1 MSVEPIPINRGKSKL
16 VAVLLAVFLGG
27 LGFHHFYLGSVGA
40 GLLCLV
46 ATCCF
51 GFGYLIGWLEAAL
64 LVVMSDGEFE
74 SKYNERE
81 PGSTEFVFTG
91 R

>member
-1 MSVEPIPINRGKSKL
+1 MEPIPIKRAKSKL

-64 LVVMSDGEFE
+64 LVVMSDAEFAR
-74 SKYNERE
+74 KYNERE
-81 PGSTEFVFTG
+81 PGSSEFVFTG

>member
-1 MSVEPIPINRGKSKL
+1 MNRRKSKL

-46 ATCCF
+46 ATCFF
-51 GFGYLIGWLEAAL
+51 GVGYLIGWLEAL
-64 LVVMSDGEFE
+64 VLVVMPDAEFE
-74 SKYNERE
+74 RKYNERE